1 MIKVKKEKITF
12 SKDLDVK
19 YSGKLVKETDKEI
32 TLEGEDEE
40 SYLKIYNPFHR
51 VAKLILYEGDT
62 WVDADTSSKI
72 GDLDL
77 APAAASGGAEA
88 PGDDRVAQRIGLLG
102 IALDPALREG
112 LMAQGGHGGADVQ
125 RNAEPRRGEGR
136 KLGEI
141 QVDAG
146 AA

>member
-1 MIKVKKEKITF
+1 MIKLNKKKITI

-62 WVDADTSSKI
+62 WVDADTSSKFE
-72 GDLDL
+72 DLDL
-77 APAAASGGAEA
+77 AEL
-88 PGDDRVAQRIGLLG
+88 GLDK
-102 IALDPALREG
+102 LDL
-112 LMAQGGHGGADVQ
+112 
-125 RNAEPRRGEGR
+125 N
-136 KLGEI
+136 
-141 QVDAG
+141 
-146 AA
+146 

>member
-1 MIKVKKEKITF
+1 MIKVKKKKITF

-62 WVDADTSSKI
+62 CVDAETSLKI

-77 APAAASGGAEA
+77 AE
-88 PGDDRVAQRIGLLG
+88 LG
-102 IALDPALREG
+102 ID
-112 LMAQGGHGGADVQ
+112 
-125 RNAEPRRGEGR
+125 
-136 KLGEI
+136 KLNLK
-141 QVDAG
+141 
-146 AA
+146 

>member
-1 MIKVKKEKITF
+1 MIKVKKKKITF

-19 YSGKLVKETDKEI
+19 YSGKLVKDTNKDI

-62 WVDADTSSKI
+62 WVDAETSSKI

-77 APAAASGGAEA
+77 AE
-88 PGDDRVAQRIGLLG
+88 LG
-102 IALDPALREG
+102 IDKLDL
-112 LMAQGGHGGADVQ
+112 
-125 RNAEPRRGEGR
+125 
-136 KLGEI
+136 K
-141 QVDAG
+141 
-146 AA
+146 